1 MADAVLA
8 TLCHPACDN
17 RRQRSGSG
25 PRKRRNRGDVEHI
38 HLAISLLLAHSASR
52 DVAARVGPPGPNLW
66 VLLLATGPALC
77 SNTDRHASLRL
88 DSFRLRQCST
98 LVGSGM

>member
-38 HLAISLLLAHSASR
+38 HFAISLLLAHSASR
-52 DVAARVGPPGPNLW
+52 DVAARVGPPGPILW
-66 VLLLATGPALC
+66 VLLVASGPALEHR
-77 SNTDRHASLRL
+77 SARVAETKLVLPQALL
-88 DSFRLRQCST
+88 DA
-98 LVGSGM
+98 GGI

>member
-17 RRQRSGSG
+17 LGPLSGRG
-25 PRKRRNRGDVEHI
+25 PRKRRKRGDVEHI
-38 HLAISLLLAHSASR
+38 HFAISLLLTHSASR
-52 DVAARVGPPGPNLW
+52 DVAARVGPPGPILW
-66 VLLLATGPALC
+66 VLLVASGPALC

-88 DSFRLRQCST
+88 NSFCLRHCST